1 MSKTTKNTETEFDP
15 QAAFAYLNDDGMGGF
30 DALNADVVAF
40 PFIRVLQSISPQC
53 KKTKPEYV
61 EGAEEGMLF
70 NNINNRL
77 MTPPVE
83 VVVGRFDRYYIE
95 WKPNRGGFVAAHMPE
110 DIDAGLRNNTLVRN
124 EKNRIVSR
132 HTGNEFSDTFTY
144 YVVFPEF
151 PEDGVCLL
159 CLSSTQLKEARRW
172 NRLLLTTF
180 FPGTQRKA
188 LPYHMR
194 WNITTPAM
202 SNDQGDWA
210 GFHVE
215 FAGFVTPEQLQL
227 VSEERRALPAPDATR
242 VDFKALEGGSDEQ
255 GPVYDVDNGDPA
267 Y

>member
-1 MSKTTKNTETEFDP
+1 MTKKNMTTAEDAQNIQNAFD
-15 QAAFAYLNDDGMGGF
+15 YLGDDGLGGF
-30 DALNADVVAF
+30 NALNADVVAF

-77 MTPPVE
+77 METPVE
-83 VVVGRFDRYYIE
+83 IVVGRFDRYYIE
-95 WKPNRGGFVAAHMPE
+95 WKPNRGGFVAAHTPE
-110 DIDAGLRNNTLVRN
+110 EVEVDLRNGTLIRN

-132 HTGNEFSDTFTY
+132 STGNEYTDTYTY
-144 YVVFPEF
+144 YIVFPEF

-172 NRLLLTTF
+172 NRLLLSTY
-180 FPGTQRKA
+180 FPGTGRRA
-188 LPYHMR
+188 MPYHLR
-194 WNITTPAM
+194 WLITTPAM

-210 GFHVE
+210 GFKVSLD
-215 FAGFVTPEQLQL
+215 GFVTPEQFQL
-227 VSEERRALPAPDATR
+227 VTEERQALPAPDVTK
-242 VDFKALEGGSDEQ
+242 VDFKALEGNMDVT
-255 GPVYDVDNGDPA
+255 GPVYDAESTPQ